1 MDAAAP
7 RAKRRGGRWRL
18 LPERGTLSLFELALL
33 AVCVAL
39 VAVPLPQ
46 YLQDVVIQTF
56 LWAGLALAWNIAGG
70 FAGLISFGHAAFFGV
85 GAYTSSI
92 LAANYGLTPWI
103 GLWIGGLLA
112 AAFGAVLTLVCAR
125 LRGPFFILS
134 TLAAA
139 EVVRIAALNW
149 ASLTGGAEGL
159 SILPI
164 ASIANMVFESKTTYA
179 ALMLGYFVLIYA
191 ITKAVEGSRYG
202 YYLFAARDDEEA
214 ASAAGVNPLL
224 ARTGAM
230 CLSAFLSGIGG
241 SLFAQYFLF
250 LDPTHVISPELS
262 FQFALLPALGGLGT
276 AIGPVLGSFV
286 ITPLSEMLRSYFG
299 GAGAG
304 LHLAIYGGVL
314 VVVML
319 YFPSGIAGALA
330 AAGGTPAQGAAMTT
344 LLEVRNLTRTFGA
357 LNAVAGVSFSVRQG
371 ELVGLI
377 GPNGAGKSTLYNLIA
392 GAIAPTSGGIVF
404 KDRPVAG
411 WKPYQAARA
420 GVARTFQ
427 IPKPYRHLSVVE
439 NVALSAMLHDRTVA
453 AACDSARAILAD
465 VGLADHEDAPVGN
478 LTVGLLKRLEVAR
491 ALALRPSLVLFD
503 EIMAGLTPS
512 EVKGM
517 TNLVAALPARGITV
531 IWVEHVLYAIMKTA
545 PRIMVLHRGELIADD
560 APEVLVKDPAVIKAY
575 LGEETSFA

>member
-1 MDAAAP
+1 
-7 RAKRRGGRWRL
+7 
-18 LPERGTLSLFELALL
+18 
-33 AVCVAL
+33 
-39 VAVPLPQ
+39 
-46 YLQDVVIQTF
+46 
-56 LWAGLALAWNIAGG
+56 
-70 FAGLISFGHAAFFGV
+70 
-85 GAYTSSI
+85 
-92 LAANYGLTPWI
+92 
-103 GLWIGGLLA
+103 
-112 AAFGAVLTLVCAR
+112 
-125 LRGPFFILS
+125 
-134 TLAAA
+134 
-139 EVVRIAALNW
+139 
-149 ASLTGGAEGL
+149 
-159 SILPI
+159 
-164 ASIANMVFESKTTYA
+164 
-179 ALMLGYFVLIYA
+179 
-191 ITKAVEGSRYG
+191 
-202 YYLFAARDDEEA
+202 
-214 ASAAGVNPLL
+214 
-224 ARTGAM
+224 
-230 CLSAFLSGIGG
+230 
-241 SLFAQYFLF
+241 
-250 LDPTHVISPELS
+250 
-262 FQFALLPALGGLGT
+262 
-276 AIGPVLGSFV
+276 
-286 ITPLSEMLRSYFG
+286 
-299 GAGAG
+299 
-304 LHLAIYGGVL
+304 
-314 VVVML
+314 
-319 YFPSGIAGALA
+319 
-330 AAGGTPAQGAAMTT
+330 MTT

-357 LNAVAGVSFSVRQG
+357 LNAVAGVTFSVRQG

-465 VGLADHEDAPVGN
+465 VGLADHEDA
-478 LTVGLLKRLEVAR
+478 
-491 ALALRPSLVLFD
+491 LALRPSLVLFD